1 MSLSCAVK
9 LKRLRCSFSYF
20 VLDLNIA
27 SKVLR
32 TFQRTIRGVG
42 FRLLQEKVYCCFICS
57 FVHTLKVIQADQM
70 PSSDEKVHNAS
81 HLMRGTVWQ
90 TLKDVIC
97 RCLISWCSHW
107 TNDSLREIHN
117 PIITVRYIWCI
128 FLSWSG
134 ITSFFNFHNGSGTKR
149 KRNTLVEFLKLH
161 IWIFVGW
168 MKYVIT
174 TFILLLSMS
183 PFHKTYTWS
192 FHSFGKKQPA
202 KVLATNDLAWWVH
215 LWYL

>member
-9 LKRLRCSFSYF
+9 LKRLCCSFSYF

-90 TLKDVIC
+90 ILKDVIC
-97 RCLISWCSHW
+97 KCLISWCSLDKW
-107 TNDSLREIHN
+107 L
-117 PIITVRYIWCI
+117 
-128 FLSWSG
+128 F
-134 ITSFFNFHNGSGTKR
+134 
-149 KRNTLVEFLKLH
+149 KRNTQPHHHCSVYLVYLFVLIWNNLFL
-161 IWIFVGW
+161 
-168 MKYVIT
+168 
-174 TFILLLSMS
+174 
-183 PFHKTYTWS
+183 
-192 FHSFGKKQPA
+192 
-202 KVLATNDLAWWVH
+202 
-215 LWYL
+215 